1 MKKIK
6 FLNLF
11 LALVLLMQCLCIP
24 VCASEIT
31 STEETNPVS
40 SGLTPI
46 PDVVFGSASITH
58 GCRTINGQTPLGGSD
73 RILETAQAAFVYEAN
88 TQTVIYSY
96 NPDAP
101 LMPGA
106 LTKIMTALLAI
117 ENLNLDDTIL
127 CSTRWNKSIP
137 SNSINAKIKEEEELT
152 VRDLLNMLVIQGA
165 NDAALILANT
175 VAPNE
180 ASFVEMMNHR
190 AQKIGCTNTVF
201 TNCHGLDDGN
211 QYTTARDMAK
221 ITLEATMNPV
231 FKELFAATEYKVSAT
246 NRTDKERN
254 LQTSNHLMYEKI
266 INKFYDK
273 RVKGGTVTYATG
285 SGAGISCIAED
296 EGMSLIVVLMGASRV
311 FNENGNASYYG
322 NLEEVFD
329 LIRTSFNKY
338 RICRLLYPGQMLD
351 QFPVLGGDCQATGKV
366 DVAIDTVIPE
376 SIQQKNL
383 IFRYEV
389 AGGGLNAP
397 VDRDAEI
404 GTMQVWYGTSCI
416 TEAKMYAA
424 NRVHKDTE
432 SGLTIRDATR
442 DDSNITGF
450 LIFAGIVILV
460 ILVPFTVYVLYHRL
474 RYRLR
479 QAKRRKRRA
488 SRRRS
493 R

>member
-11 LALVLLMQCLCIP
+11 LVAILLMQCLCL
-24 VCASEIT
+24 
-31 STEETNPVS
+31 PVS
-40 SGLTPI
+40 ATEVTDETEPTFSTGVTPI
-46 PDVVFGSASITH
+46 PDVEYGSASIAH
-58 GCRTINGQTPLGGSD
+58 GCRTINGAKPMGGSD

-96 NPDAP
+96 NPDTP

-106 LTKIMTALLAI
+106 LAKIMTALLVI
-117 ENLNLDDTIL
+117 ENMDLDKVIV

-137 SNSINAKIKEEEELT
+137 SNSLNSKIKEEEELT
-152 VRDLLNMLVIQGA
+152 VRDLLNMLIIHGA
-165 NDAALILANT
+165 NDAALILANN

-180 ASFVEMMNHR
+180 ASFVEMMNQR
-190 AQKIGCTNTVF
+190 AKQMGCTNTVF

-221 ITLEATMNPV
+221 ITLEATINPT
-231 FKELFAATEYKVSAT
+231 FKELFAATEYKVPAT

-273 RVKGGTVTYATG
+273 RVKGGIVTYANG
-285 SGAGISCIAED
+285 SGAGLSCIAED
-296 EGMSLIVVLMGASRV
+296 DGMSLVIILMGAKRI
-311 FNENGNASYYG
+311 FNDYGNASYYG
-322 NLEEVFD
+322 NLEEVYE
-329 LIRTSFNKY
+329 LTRMAFNNY

-351 QFPVLGGDCQATGKV
+351 QFSVLGGDCAVTGKV
-366 DVAIDTVIPE
+366 DVAIDTVVPAK
-376 SIQQKNL
+376 IQQKNL
-383 IFRYEV
+383 IFRYQV
-389 AGGGLNAP
+389 ADGGLNAP
-397 VDRDAEI
+397 VNRDQEI
-404 GTMQVWYGTSCI
+404 GTLQVWYGTSCV
-416 TEAKMYAA
+416 TETQIYAA
-424 NRVHKDTE
+424 NPVRKDTD
-432 SGLTIRDATR
+432 SGLVIRDATK
-442 DDSNITGF
+442 DDSNVTGF
-450 LIFAGIVILV
+450 LIFVGVVILI
-460 ILVPFTVYVLYHRL
+460 ILVPFTLYVLYNRL

>member
-6 FLNLF
+6 FLNLL
-11 LALVLLMQCLCIP
+11 LALVLLMQCLCLP
-24 VCASEIT
+24 VFA
-31 STEETNPVS
+31 TEVPVVTES
-40 SGLTPI
+40 VSDSGGLTPI
-46 PDVVFGSASITH
+46 PDVEYGSASISH

-88 TQTVIYSY
+88 TKTVIYSF
-96 NPDAP
+96 NPDTP

-106 LTKIMTALLAI
+106 LTKIMTGLLVV
-117 ENLNLDDTIL
+117 ENLELDKTIV

-152 VRDLLNMLVIQGA
+152 VRDLLHMLIVQGA

-180 ASFVEMMNHR
+180 AAFVEMMNQR
-190 AQKIGCTNTVF
+190 AQQMGCTKTVF
-201 TNCHGLDDGN
+201 TNCHGLDDGS

-221 ITLEATMNPV
+221 ITLEAILNPT
-231 FKELFAATEYKVSAT
+231 FKELFAATEYDVAPT
-246 NRTDKERN
+246 NRTEKERELLSGN
-254 LQTSNHLMYEKI
+254 YLMHEKI
-266 INKFYDK
+266 ISKFYDK
-273 RVKGGTVTYATG
+273 RVKGGTVTYANG

-296 EGMSLIVVLMGASRV
+296 EGMSLVIVLMGATRK
-311 FNENGNASYYG
+311 FNESGNASYYG

-329 LIRTSFNKY
+329 LIRMGFNKY
-338 RICRLLYPGQMLD
+338 RICRVLYPGQMLD

-366 DVAIDTVIPE
+366 DVAIDSVVPAN
-376 SIQQKNL
+376 IQQKNL

-389 AGGGLNAP
+389 ANGGLNAP
-397 VDRDAEI
+397 VNRDDDI
-404 GTMQVWYGTSCI
+404 GTVQVWYGTSCV
-416 TEAKMYAA
+416 TEAQMYAA
-424 NRVHKDTE
+424 NPVRKDTD
-432 SGLTIRDATR
+432 SGLTIHDATR

-450 LIFAGIVILV
+450 LIFVGVVILV
-460 ILVPFTVYVLYHRL
+460 ILVPFTVYVLYMRL

-479 QAKRRKRRA
+479 QAKRRRRRA

>member
-11 LALVLLMQCLCIP
+11 LAMILLVQCLYIP
-24 VCASEIT
+24 VSATEVT
-31 STEETNPVS
+31 STEETIPFS
-40 SGLTPI
+40 TGLTAI
-46 PDVVFGSASITH
+46 PDVEYGSASITH

-88 TQTVIYSY
+88 TKTVIYSY
-96 NPDAP
+96 NPDTP

-106 LTKIMTALLAI
+106 LAKIMTALLVI
-117 ENLNLDDTIL
+117 ENLDLDKTIV

-190 AQKIGCTNTVF
+190 AKEIGCTQTVF
-201 TNCHGLDDGN
+201 TNCHGLDDGK

-221 ITLEATMNPV
+221 ITLEATINPI
-231 FKELFAATEYKVSAT
+231 FKELFGATEYDVAPT
-246 NRTDKERN
+246 NRTEKERS

-296 EGMSLIVVLMGASRV
+296 EGMSLVVVLMGASRV
-311 FNENGNASYYG
+311 FNDYGNASYYG
-322 NLEEVFD
+322 NLEEVFE
-329 LIRTSFNKY
+329 LIRMSFNKY

-366 DVAIDTVIPE
+366 DVAIDTVVP
-376 SIQQKNL
+376 SDIQQKNL

-389 AGGGLNAP
+389 ANGGLNAP
-397 VDRDAEI
+397 VERDADI
-404 GTMQVWYGTSCI
+404 GTVQVWYGTSCV
-416 TEAKMYAA
+416 TEAQMYAA
-424 NRVHKDTE
+424 NRVQKDTE
-432 SGLTIRDATR
+432 SGLTIHDATR

-450 LIFAGIVILV
+450 LIFVGIIILV
-460 ILVPFTVYVLYHRL
+460 ILVPFTVYVLYNRL